1 MRTLLIASLLAL
13 AAGLAGCM
21 ENPYTTEE
29 SGELE
34 DEMNNAAD
42 DGPGAQPGAGSD
54 AAPDPGGA
62 GEVEGPYPAG

>member
-1 MRTLLIASLLAL
+1 MRALLIASLLAF

-29 SGELE
+29 PGELE
-34 DEMNNAAD
+34 DEMNNAAE

-62 GEVEGPYPAG
+62 GGADGQPSAG